1 MFKLILW
8 QEGIQCLS
16 QDGAKEDD
24 AEKIDDLHIV
34 GTEPGQDL
42 VVTSW
47 ASGQQQQVQSQNMEI
62 QLTATAQPQT
72 SSTTLK

>member
-1 MFKLILW
+1 MFKLFCDKKAYSVCPSM
-8 QEGIQCLS
+8 EK
-16 QDGAKEDD
+16 KEDD